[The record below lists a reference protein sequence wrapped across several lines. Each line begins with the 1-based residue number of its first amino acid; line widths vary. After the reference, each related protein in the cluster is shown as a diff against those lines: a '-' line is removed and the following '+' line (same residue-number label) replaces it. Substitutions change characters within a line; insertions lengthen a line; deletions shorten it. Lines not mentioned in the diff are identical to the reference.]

1 MMYAKKIIYNGRE
14 QYLPIICSAIDSSA
28 EESTVTF
35 VGNTARF
42 SNVKV
47 EGTSLIVNGVRVAD
61 NTLILEE

>member
-1 MMYAKKIIYNGRE
+1 MVYAKKIIYNGRE
-14 QYLPIICSAIDSSA
+14 QYLPIMVSAIDLA
-28 EESTVTF
+28 TEESSVTF

-47 EGTSLIVNGVRVAD
+47 EGTALIVNGVRVAD